1 MPKRKPKPPRRYGP
15 ERDPRDLRRCCFKLS
30 AVVLEWA
37 RSTGNASRS
46 IDTALRTSVE
56 FRLWEAEQAKEKQA

>member
-1 MPKRKPKPPRRYGP
+1 MPKRKPAPPRRYGP
-15 ERDPRDLRRCCFKLS
+15 ERDPRNLRRCCLILS
-30 AVVLEWA
+30 ASVMAWA

-56 FRLWEAEQAKEKQA
+56 FRLWEAEQAARQPQ